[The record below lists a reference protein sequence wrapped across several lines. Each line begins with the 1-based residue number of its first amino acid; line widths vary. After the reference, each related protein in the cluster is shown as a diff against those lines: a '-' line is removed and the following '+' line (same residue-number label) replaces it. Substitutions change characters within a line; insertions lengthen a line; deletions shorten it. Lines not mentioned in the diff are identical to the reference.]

1 MKKIIPI
8 AEALRARVIIR
19 NGALL
24 AFVIYA
30 SESLG
35 LPEGLYMALAML
47 TVMELNLGG
56 GILAGRE
63 RLVGTILGLL
73 AVVIGAGALSEAPA
87 PLRVGISLILV
98 RIFCFYFGLNSG
110 YIVGGHVVS
119 GSILNHNS
127 DWWFYASWRT
137 VMTLAGVVLGIW
149 CSTQIYSQ
157 LATTEWEQ
165 KARIWIGDIANC
177 LSKLNNFKGSIEL
190 FISLRNRRNLLQQEI
205 PKLVCEQSVLDQ
217 DFNNLFWAQNCLRC
231 GSTVIS
237 CCRDLSPL
245 FGEHLQKP
253 LSLKLPINNLIFWGS
268 AKLKVLAK
276 SVESN
281 DDEID
286 LISRE
291 LSLIRA
297 DLMRIS
303 QCYFDAVEI
312 SANSALVL
320 EQDPNSNLFVLSR
333 LLLLVDSL
341 IEISPLRSMPSKA
354 LI

>member
-8 AEALRARVIIR
+8 AEASRTAMIIR

-73 AVVIGAGALSEAPA
+73 AVVIVAGALAAAPA
-87 PLRVGISLILV
+87 PLRVGIALILV
-98 RIFCFYFGLNSG
+98 RIFCFSFGLNSG
-110 YIVGGHVVS
+110 YIVGGHVVA
-119 GSILNHNS
+119 GSILNHNL

-137 VMTLAGVVLGIW
+137 VMTLAGVALGIW
-149 CSTQIYSQ
+149 CSSQIYSQ
-157 LATTEWEQ
+157 RAITEWEQ
-165 KARIWIGDIANC
+165 KARNWIGDIASC
-177 LSKLNNFKGSIEL
+177 LSELNSSEGRLEF
-190 FISLRNRRNLLQQEI
+190 FISLRNRRNLLQQEL
-205 PKLVCEQSVLDQ
+205 PNLACEQSVLDQ
-217 DFNNLFWAQNCLRC
+217 ELNNLFWAQNFLRY

-237 CCRDLSPL
+237 SCRDLSPL
-245 FGEHLQKP
+245 LGEHSQKP
-253 LSLKLPINNLIFWGS
+253 LLLELPINNLIFWGS
-268 AKLKVLAK
+268 AKLKILAK
-276 SVESN
+276 LVESN

-286 LISRE
+286 LISKE
-291 LSLIRA
+291 LSLVHA
-297 DLMRIS
+297 DLLQIS
-303 QCYFDAVEI
+303 QSYSEVVGI
-312 SANSALVL
+312 PANSDLAL
-320 EQDPNSNLFVLSR
+320 EQELSLNKFVLSR

-341 IEISPLRSMPSKA
+341 IEISPLRSMPSRA